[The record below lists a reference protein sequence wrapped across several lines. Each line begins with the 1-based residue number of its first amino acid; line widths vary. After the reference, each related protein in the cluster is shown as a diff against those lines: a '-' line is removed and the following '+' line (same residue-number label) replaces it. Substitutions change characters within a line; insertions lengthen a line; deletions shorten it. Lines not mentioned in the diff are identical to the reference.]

1 MILPLIAAAVAASSP
16 STTPTAILVEASQAL
31 QAGRLD
37 QARLMAGK
45 AIAAG
50 ASGLGVDRLLADLSF
65 ASGKYDEALVRYEQ
79 LLTQT
84 PNVAVAEAAGVAAL
98 KLGQVNRALPLILR
112 ATEKPGASW
121 RGWNARGVIA
131 DLQSDWSAA
140 DEAYERASVLA
151 PGQAEVI
158 NNRGWSQLLRGNWQA
173 AREHFRRAATLRPA
187 SARIVNNLEL
197 AEAALREDLPARRPG
212 ESARAWAQRLNDAG
226 VAAHLSG
233 NRAKATAA
241 FAQALEASESWYA
254 RAANNLAAVTPSR

>member
-1 MILPLIAAAVAASSP
+1 MMLPLIAVGIAASTP
-16 STTPTAILVEASQAL
+16 PATPTAILVEASQAL

-50 ASGLGVDRLLADLSF
+50 ASGLGVDRLLADLAF
-65 ASGKYDEALVRYEQ
+65 ASGKYDEASLRYEQ
-79 LLTQT
+79 LLAQT
-84 PNVAVAEAAGVAAL
+84 PNVAVAEAAGISAL
-98 KLGQVNRALPLILR
+98 KLGQVDRALPLIVR

-131 DLQSDWSAA
+131 DLQSDWSVA
-140 DEAYERASVLA
+140 DEAYERASILA

-173 AREHFRRAATLRPA
+173 AREHFRHAAALHPG

-197 AEAALREDLPARRPG
+197 AEAALREDLPARQPG
-212 ESARAWAQRLNDAG
+212 ESARGWAQRLNDAG

-233 NRAKATAA
+233 NRAKAMAA
-241 FAQALEASESWYA
+241 FAQALEASESWYV
-254 RAANNLAAVTPSR
+254 RAANNLAAVAPSK